1 MTRPTV
7 KKASPNFVYYGQQF
21 DSDTESKLLTLLA
34 IDDAN
39 PNKNTILLAISYQ
52 VGLLE
57 KADNIDN
64 APQAADYVSTSQR
77 LKTMAFKLFNELANT
92 NGYIIDQINIEL
104 PTNDLHP
111 IFPLHAVEHQL
122 AALIDALTSMEKKL
136 SLEESRGAPKKQT
149 QVMVANGLR
158 AMFQKYAVISER
170 DTQSRGKFTAL
181 TDYEQREADFIATAM
196 NSFRNAWDV
205 KKVRRLFTDNE

>member
-158 AMFQKYAVISER
+158 AMFQKYAVNQT
-170 DTQSRGKFTAL
+170 DQKLFNPPNAL
-181 TDYEQREADFIATAM
+181 TDYEQREVDFIVTAM
-196 NSFRNAWDV
+196 NSFYNAWDV

>member
-34 IDDAN
+34 LDDAN
-39 PNKNTILLAISYQ
+39 PNKTAILSRISNQ
-52 VGLLE
+52 VGLLK

-64 APQAADYVSTSQR
+64 APKAGDYVTASQR
-77 LKTMAFKLFNELANT
+77 LKTMAINLINELADT
-92 NGYIIDQINIEL
+92 NGYIIDEINKEM
-104 PTNDLHP
+104 PNNDLHP
-111 IFPLHAVEHQL
+111 SFPLHAVKHQL
-122 AALIDALTSMEKKL
+122 AVLFDTLTSMEKKF
-136 SLEESRGAPKKQT
+136 SAKESRGAQKKQT
-149 QVMVANGLR
+149 QVMVVNGLR
-158 AMFQKYAVISER
+158 ELFQKYAVNKT
-170 DTQSRGKFTAL
+170 DQKLFNPPNAL
-181 TDYEQREADFIATAM
+181 TDYEQREVDFIVTAM

>member
-1 MTRPTV
+1 MTRPTI
-7 KKASPNFVYYGQQF
+7 KKASPNFAYYGQQF
-21 DSDTESKLLTLLA
+21 DSDTESKLLTLLG

-39 PNKNTILLAISYQ
+39 PNKTAILSRISNQ
-52 VGLLE
+52 VGLLK

-64 APQAADYVSTSQR
+64 APKAGDYVTASQR
-77 LKTMAFKLFNELANT
+77 LKTMAINLINELADT
-92 NGYIIDQINIEL
+92 NGYIIDEINKEM
-104 PTNDLHP
+104 PNNDLHP
-111 IFPLHAVEHQL
+111 SFPLHAVEHQL
-122 AALIDALTSMEKKL
+122 AVLFDTLTSMEKKF
-136 SLEESRGAPKKQT
+136 SAKESRGAQKKQT
-149 QVMVANGLR
+149 QGMVVNGLR

>member
-149 QVMVANGLR
+149 QVMVANNLR
-158 AMFQKYAVISER
+158 TLFQKYAVNKN
-170 DTQSRGKFTAL
+170 DQKLFNTPNAL
-181 TDYEQREADFIATAM
+181 TEYEQREADFIATVM
-196 NSFRNAWDV
+196 NTV
-205 KKVRRLFTDNE
+205 KKVWSVSKIRRIFLSDK

>member
-158 AMFQKYAVISER
+158 AMFQKYAVNQT
-170 DTQSRGKFTAL
+170 DQKLFNPPNAL
-181 TDYEQREADFIATAM
+181 TDYEQREVDFIVTAM
-196 NSFRNAWDV
+196 NSFYNAWNV

>member
-39 PNKNTILLAISYQ
+39 PNKNTILSRISNQ
-52 VGLLE
+52 VGLLK

-64 APQAADYVSTSQR
+64 APKAGDYITASQR
-77 LKTMAFKLFNELANT
+77 LKTMAINLINELADT
-92 NGYIIDQINIEL
+92 NGYIIDEINKEM
-104 PTNDLHP
+104 PNNDLHP
-111 IFPLHAVEHQL
+111 SFPLHAVEHQL
-122 AALIDALTSMEKKL
+122 AVLFDTLTSMEKKF
-136 SLEESRGAPKKQT
+136 SAKESRGAQKKQT
-149 QVMVANGLR
+149 QVMVVNGLR
-158 AMFQKYAVISER
+158 ALFQKYAVNKT
-170 DTQSRGKFTAL
+170 DQKLFNPPNAL

>member
-39 PNKNTILLAISYQ
+39 PNKNTILSRISNQ
-52 VGLLE
+52 VGLLK

-64 APQAADYVSTSQR
+64 APKAGDYITASQR
-77 LKTMAFKLFNELANT
+77 LKTMAINLINELADT
-92 NGYIIDQINIEL
+92 NGYIIDEINKEM
-104 PTNDLHP
+104 PNNDLHP
-111 IFPLHAVEHQL
+111 SFPLHAVKHQL
-122 AALIDALTSMEKKL
+122 AVLFDTLTSMEKKF
-136 SLEESRGAPKKQT
+136 SAKESRGAQKKQT
-149 QVMVANGLR
+149 QVMVVNGLR
-158 AMFQKYAVISER
+158 ALFQKYAVNKT
-170 DTQSRGKFTAL
+170 DQKLFNPPNAL

>member
-21 DSDTESKLLTLLA
+21 DSDTESKLLTLLG

-39 PNKNTILLAISYQ
+39 PDKTAILSRISNQ
-52 VGLLE
+52 VGLLK

-64 APQAADYVSTSQR
+64 APKAGDYITASQR
-77 LKTMAFKLFNELANT
+77 LKTMAINLINELADT
-92 NGYIIDQINIEL
+92 NGYIIDEINKEM
-104 PTNDLHP
+104 PNNDLHP
-111 IFPLHAVEHQL
+111 SFPLHAVEHQL
-122 AALIDALTSMEKKL
+122 AVLFDTLTSMEKKF
-136 SLEESRGAPKKQT
+136 SAKESRGAQKKQT

-158 AMFQKYAVISER
+158 AMFQKYAVNQT
-170 DTQSRGKFTAL
+170 DQKLFNPPNAL
-181 TDYEQREADFIATAM
+181 TDYEQREVDFIVTAM
-196 NSFRNAWDV
+196 NSFYNAWNV